1 MSNTARHQ
9 VQEGVETEDSWLPRI
24 VAILTPFFAMAAGW
38 LAAWVADHTG
48 VQLDQAQITAFMVAV
63 ALSALGASW
72 KWLTGWQQH
81 ERLVA
86 QGLAVPV
93 KKGEKAPMPPPAIAA
108 VPVVAAPPDVG
119 P

>member
-1 MSNTARHQ
+1 MPNGEPVRP
-9 VQEGVETEDSWLPRI
+9 ETSWLARI
-24 VAILTPFFAMAAGW
+24 VTILTPFFAMAAGW

-48 VQLDQAQITAFMVAV
+48 MQLNEAEITAFMVAV
-63 ALSALGASW
+63 ALSALGAAW

-86 QGLAVPV
+86 QGLAVPL
-93 KKGEKAPMPPPAIAA
+93 KPSDKPAPKAPPTIMP
-108 VPVVAAPPDVG
+108 VPVVPAGDVG